1 MSFDQA
7 DDLGE
12 GFPLSDFL
20 DDLEIGMPAA
30 EVEPQLVA
38 RECAKEGT
46 HAQQIRAEIALMGQK
61 SRNDDD
67 GFALKERQNGDG
79 EQAVIG

>member
-1 MSFDQA
+1 MGLDQA

-12 GFPLSDFL
+12 GLSLRGFL

-38 RECAKEGT
+38 RERAHEGA
-46 HAQQIRAEIALMGQK
+46 HAQQIGTEIALMGQEP
-61 SRNDDD
+61 SNDDD
-67 GFALKERQNGDG
+67 GFALKERQHGDG